1 MRIMSSP
8 LQRAWVMAFYGLF
21 LVGSGLCGHYI
32 TTTHSASALF
42 NGGIFGALFV
52 VLGILHAYG
61 RAWTHVAAVS
71 ASVIFC
77 LTFLWRAGLHWQM
90 STQVVAAEEFKIQVA
105 LLLTVMAAV
114 SAIVAVLL
122 AKSLR
127 R

>member
-1 MRIMSSP
+1 MRVMSRP
-8 LQRAWVMAFYGLF
+8 LQRAWVMGLYGVF
-21 LVGSGLCGHYI
+21 LVASGLYGHYI

-42 NGGIFGALFV
+42 NGGVFGALFV

-61 RAWTHVAAVS
+61 RTWTHVAALS

-90 STQVVAAEEFKIQVA
+90 SRQVAAIDEFRFEVA

-114 SAIVAVLL
+114 SAIVAALL